1 MHRRHFLAAAGIG
14 LSITGG
20 CLQSSLPTTGGED
33 PPPVA
38 AETTVQYDIQQLGVR
53 HGSSLQ
59 FDSATTGQ
67 LDVFDSSA
75 AVHRTLSVADYDG
88 ETPASRAFVDE
99 TNFDTELL
107 VHVTSVWP
115 KRDFLGIRVRELDR
129 TSDTLT
135 GTATAIGDDP
145 TEGDDTLAFPAALV
159 RVSVGEETP
168 ESVEFTIV
176 DYLENKKT
184 VEEPIS
190 ADA

>member
-1 MHRRHFLAAAGIG
+1 MHRRHLLASAGIG
-14 LSITGG
+14 LSIAGG
-20 CLQSSLPTTGGED
+20 CLQSSLPNTGGED
-33 PPPVA
+33 PSTAA
-38 AETTVQYDIQQLGVR
+38 AETTIQYDIQQLGVR
-53 HGSSLQ
+53 QGSSLQ
-59 FDSATTGQ
+59 FDGAVTGQ

-75 AVHRTLSVADYDG
+75 DVHRTLSFADHDG
-88 ETPASRAFVDE
+88 ETPSSRAFVDE

-107 VHVTSVWP
+107 VRVTSVWP

-129 TSDTLT
+129 TPGTFT

-145 TEGDDTLAFPAALV
+145 TEGDGALAFPAALV
-159 RVSVGEETP
+159 RVSVGEDHP

-176 DYLENKKT
+176 DYRENEKT